1 MDIEGLF
8 NMTKPE
14 LRKFIKSELTAH
26 SFELKHWS
34 RDICAQILKSD
45 IYKKCP
51 IVLAYSPL
59 PDEVDIT
66 PVIHDALARGK
77 KVFLPVIRPGATYM
91 EFFPYTENTKITE
104 GSFGILEPE
113 IKRET
118 AFEVT
123 DVFQTLVLVP
133 GRAFSIDGSRLG
145 RGKGFYD
152 HFFHGHTANIHLA
165 GVCFPCQVV
174 EEVPTDEN
182 DVPMEFLF

>member
-1 MDIEGLF
+1 
-8 NMTKPE
+8 MTKPE

-34 RDICAQILKSD
+34 RKICTQIINSD
-45 IYKKCP
+45 IYKNCP
-51 IVLAYSPL
+51 ILLAYSPL

-66 PVIHDALARGK
+66 PVIKDALARGK

-91 EFFPYTENTKITE
+91 EFFPYTEQSVIKS

-133 GRAFSIDGSRLG
+133 GRAFSIDGTRLG

-152 HFFHGHTANIHLA
+152 NFFRSHPENIHLA

-174 EEVPTDEN
+174 EEVPADEN
-182 DVPMEFLF
+182 DVPVDYLLCSE

>member
-1 MDIEGLF
+1 
-8 NMTKPE
+8 MTKLE
-14 LRKFIKSELTAH
+14 LRKFIKSELVAH

-34 RDICAQILKSD
+34 RNICAQIINSE

-51 IVLAYSPL
+51 ILLAYSPL
-59 PDEVDIT
+59 SDEVDIS
-66 PVIHDALARGK
+66 PVIKDALNRGK

-91 EFFPYTENTKITE
+91 EFFPYTEDTKVSP
-104 GSFGILEPE
+104 GSFGILEPQ

-152 HFFHGHTANIHLA
+152 HFFQNHPSNIHLA
-165 GVCFPCQVV
+165 GVCFPCQIV
-174 EEVPTDEN
+174 EEIPTTET
-182 DVPMEFLF
+182 DVPVEFLF